1 MSVGGKAVQRKK
13 SFWGNEGALGGLE
26 AAHEQRKMILKMSK
40 KRSKAYRIEF
50 KRLMEESEEYYS
62 ALMVERIGDDGTSG
76 KKAGL
81 RVILRSRRV
90 EPEDSG
96 SEMGFA
102 DADEPK

>member
-1 MSVGGKAVQRKK
+1 MSIGSKAIQRKK

-26 AAHEQRKMILKMSK
+26 VAHEQRKMFLKMSK

-76 KKAGL
+76 KKARL
-81 RVILRSRRV
+81 RVILKSKRMK
-90 EPEDSG
+90 PEDSLG
-96 SEMGFA
+96 EMGSS
-102 DADEPK
+102 DADESK